1 MRKEDII
8 GYFVTA
14 AFCFPFFLTSVSTC
28 KDRLSCKDRIN
39 GTFIEILLDNSFGV
53 TKTWAVF
60 EYQYNGKKYHGYAI
74 DRLSGRTQKKLIPGE
89 VYPLYINPKKPGW
102 FRCTKRIV
110 MFQEVVLFLLGG
122 FGFFGS
128 ILVLL
133 QNLFSY
139 FS

>member
-1 MRKEDII
+1 MRKEDILT
-8 GYFVTA
+8 YFVTG
-14 AFCFPFFLTSVSTC
+14 AFCFPFFFISVSTC

-39 GTFIEILLDNSFGV
+39 GTFIEISSDHRFGV
-53 TKTWAVF
+53 TKIWAVF
-60 EYQYNGKKYHGYAI
+60 DYQYNGKKYHGYAI
-74 DRLSGRTQKKLIPGE
+74 DRLTGRTQKKLIPGE
-89 VYPLYINPKKPGW
+89 VYPLYINPENPKC